1 MSKHSHWAKI
11 KHDKGGADAKR
22 GKVFSKIVRAVQL
35 AARDGA
41 DPAAN
46 FRLRLVMDQ
55 AKTAGV
61 TKNTIERAVLR
72 GSGQDGEGIA
82 MSEEI
87 YEGFTPGGAA
97 IIIHAV
103 TDNKNRTFQDLKH
116 LFNKFGGNLG
126 GSGSVAWQFTKR
138 GILRLPVFD
147 TIVSIAKTP
156 REDAEMYL
164 IEAGAE
170 DIVEEDGGLTIYT
183 KPEELKAVEER
194 VRAIGVVPEYAAID
208 WVAKDAVEIPEE
220 KQTDFEAFEG
230 ALDELEDVN
239 EYYTNSL

>member
-41 DPAAN
+41 DPASN

-61 TKNTIERAVLR
+61 TKDTIERAVLR
-72 GSGQDGEGIA
+72 GSGQDGEGVV
-82 MSEEI
+82 MSEEV
-87 YEGFTPGGAA
+87 YEGFAPGGAA
-97 IIIHAV
+97 IIIQAV

-138 GILRLPVFD
+138 GILRLPAFD
-147 TIVSIAKTP
+147 ALVSAAKTT
-156 REDAEMYL
+156 REDIELRL

-170 DIVEEDGGLTIYT
+170 EIVEEDSGLTLYT

-194 VRAIGVVPEYAAID
+194 IRAIGASPEYVAIG
-208 WVAKDAVEIPEE
+208 WVAKETMEIPEE
-220 KQTDFEAFEG
+220 KRVEFEALG
-230 ALDELEDVN
+230 NALDELEDVN

>member
-11 KHDKGGADAKR
+11 KHDKGGADAKK

-41 DPAAN
+41 DPASN

-55 AKTAGV
+55 AKVAGV
-61 TKNTIERAVLR
+61 TKDTIERAVLR
-72 GSGQDGEGIA
+72 GSGQDGEGVV
-82 MSEEI
+82 MSEEV
-87 YEGFTPGGAA
+87 YEGFAPGGAA
-97 IIIHAV
+97 IIIQAV

-138 GILRLPVFD
+138 GILRLPAFD
-147 TIVSIAKTP
+147 ALVSAAKTT
-156 REDAEMYL
+156 REDIELRL

-170 DIVEEDGGLTIYT
+170 EIVEEDSGLTLYT

-194 VRAIGVVPEYAAID
+194 IRAIGASPEYVAIG
-208 WVAKDAVEIPEE
+208 WVAKETMEIPEE
-220 KQTDFEAFEG
+220 KRVEFEAFG
-230 ALDELEDVN
+230 NALDELEDMN

>member
-41 DPAAN
+41 DPASN

-61 TKNTIERAVLR
+61 TKDTIERAVLR
-72 GSGQDGEGIA
+72 GSGQDGDGVV
-82 MSEEI
+82 MSEEV
-87 YEGFTPGGAA
+87 YEGFAPGGAA
-97 IIIHAV
+97 IIIQAV

-138 GILRLPVFD
+138 GILRLPAFD
-147 TIVSIAKTP
+147 ALVSAAKTT
-156 REDAEMYL
+156 REDIELRL

-170 DIVEEDGGLTIYT
+170 EIVEEDSGLTLYT

-194 VRAIGVVPEYAAID
+194 IRAIGASPEYVAIG
-208 WVAKDAVEIPEE
+208 WVAKETMEIPEE
-220 KQTDFEAFEG
+220 KRVEFEALG
-230 ALDELEDVN
+230 NALDELEDVN